1 MRKVKV
7 ALRRG
12 FLFALALVIVI
23 FVRVALYCTKF
34 THIRRLMIRTKSSSA
49 ENEARAYIIA
59 HAVRRAAGYVPK
71 ATCMTQALSAQ
82 AILSWFGVPTDL
94 VLGAARAVGKGTV
107 PTDADGTDFH
117 AWLTWKG
124 KVILGG
130 EELEDRNFA
139 PLSTF
144 SSVARD

>member
-1 MRKVKV
+1 MHKIKV

-12 FLFALALVIVI
+12 FLFLLALIIVV

-34 THIRRLMIRTKSSSA
+34 TKIRRFMIRTSA
-49 ENEARAYIIA
+49 ANAGNEARAYIIA
-59 HAVRRAAGYVPK
+59 RSVRRAAAFVPK

-94 VLGAARAVGKGTV
+94 VLGAARAVSKGTV

-117 AWLTWKG
+117 AWLTWQG

-144 SSVARD
+144 PSVVRD